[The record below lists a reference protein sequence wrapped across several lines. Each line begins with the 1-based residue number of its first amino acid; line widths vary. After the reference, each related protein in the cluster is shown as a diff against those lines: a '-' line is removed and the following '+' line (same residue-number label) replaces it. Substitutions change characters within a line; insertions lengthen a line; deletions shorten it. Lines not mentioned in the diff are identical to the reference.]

1 MARTNQFGFRRS
13 NQRRDL
19 HSRRWINDQRKGWTS
34 PANVLPFQETFGVPQ
49 LFGYWGVRA
58 PIVPFPL
65 VGPTVVDFNLSTYN
79 VPVSTGNPITTGSVA
94 WQAGDRVI
102 FVGGIE
108 EDGGSIFL
116 NTPTASGLTF
126 VSIATPDQTASR
138 CWGGAWSATAA
149 SNGSGAVSATMAG
162 GTFTCGASVYVVR
175 GASGIGNTAIAMIG
189 SSLTA
194 ALSTTAGSLVI
205 GAQYDY
211 NLKDTS
217 YALSPSSGPTPTKRT
232 DGQSTGDWSWVV
244 GDWSP
249 VAGGSINFG
258 VGSATPTPKFT
269 SVLVELL
276 A

>member
-1 MARTNQFGFRRS
+1 MRNGQLGFRRTS
-13 NQRRDL
+13 QVRNKRV
-19 HSRRWINDQRKGWTS
+19 RRWINDQHKGWSVPT
-34 PANVLPFQETFGVPQ
+34 NVLPYQENFGLPTI
-49 LFGYWGVRA
+49 FGYWGVRA
-58 PIVPFPL
+58 SVAPASPT
-65 VGPTVVDFNLSTYN
+65 GPTVADFNLSTYN
-79 VPVSTGNPITTGSVA
+79 VPVSVGNPITTGSVA

-126 VSIATPDQTASR
+126 GSIATPDQTASR

-149 SNGSGAVSATMAG
+149 SNGSGAVSATIAG

-175 GASGIGNTAIAMIG
+175 GASGIGNTAITMIG

-232 DGQSTGDWSWVV
+232 DGQSAGDWSWVV
-244 GDWSP
+244 GDWRP

-258 VGSATPTPKFT
+258 VGSATPTPQFT